1 MARED
6 RRMSQNNLQPPSSEL
21 DDLIDLDERAE
32 PFPDAQPISYF
43 GTDFDVHGL
52 VRRLNQADILI
63 PSFDPDGAQDTDL
76 EGFQRGLVWRQ
87 YQKDRFVESLLLG
100 YPVPGIFL
108 VQQPD
113 KKLLVLDGQQRL
125 RTLQSFYGVNGMPG
139 FALKD
144 VADIFIGLRY
154 DTLLPNQRR
163 SLDNTFIHGTIVKY
177 DPSLKGDDAVY
188 QVFER
193 LNTGGSNLTPH
204 EIRVAL
210 YNGELVRLLRD
221 LNNDKNWRE
230 LYGPPSAR
238 LKDHELILRFA
249 AFLLS
254 AKKYHRPLKRFL
266 NEFVREHRDCA
277 GINVKSF
284 SDCFRSVCTAIAE
297 GIGRRAFRTT
307 GQLNAALADSVMIG
321 VARRLAAGPITDVKA
336 LGPAFDGL
344 LANEGFLSAVGR
356 ATADEDRVE
365 RRLSSATLAFGA
377 VQ

>member
-6 RRMSQNNLQPPSSEL
+6 QGMSQNNLQLPSSEQ

-154 DTLLPNQRR
+154 DTLLPDQRR
-163 SLDNTFIHGTIVKY
+163 SLDNTFIHGTSPWRLRRRSRCVRE
-177 DPSLKGDDAVY
+177 SS
-188 QVFER
+188 ER
-193 LNTGGSNLTPH
+193 LLVWGGGF
-204 EIRVAL
+204 V
-210 YNGELVRLLRD
+210 GVRL
-221 LNNDKNWRE
+221 
-230 LYGPPSAR
+230 
-238 LKDHELILRFA
+238 I
-249 AFLLS
+249 
-254 AKKYHRPLKRFL
+254 
-266 NEFVREHRDCA
+266 
-277 GINVKSF
+277 
-284 SDCFRSVCTAIAE
+284 
-297 GIGRRAFRTT
+297 
-307 GQLNAALADSVMIG
+307 
-321 VARRLAAGPITDVKA
+321 
-336 LGPAFDGL
+336 
-344 LANEGFLSAVGR
+344 
-356 ATADEDRVE
+356 
-365 RRLSSATLAFGA
+365 
-377 VQ
+377 